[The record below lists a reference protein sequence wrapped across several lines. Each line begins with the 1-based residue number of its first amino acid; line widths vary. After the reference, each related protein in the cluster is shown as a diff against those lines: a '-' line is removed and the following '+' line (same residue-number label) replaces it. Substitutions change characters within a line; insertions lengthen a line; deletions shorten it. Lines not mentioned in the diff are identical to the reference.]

1 MKPEKDGINTYR
13 EGALHQALK
22 AWYARSGD
30 RLEADVD
37 DCVIDLVRGDLL
49 VEFQTG
55 SFAALKPKLA
65 RLLPAYQVR
74 IVHPVPAERWI
85 VKLDAAGQ
93 SMVSRR
99 RSPLRGHVTHL
110 FRHLIYLSDFMTHPG
125 LSYEVLLVRDEE
137 IRRDDGRG
145 SWRRKGWSIQDRRLL
160 EVLDSVRLESPADFR
175 GLLPAGLPQPFTTVD
190 LASGLKQRRA
200 IAQKMA
206 YCLRHMAIIEIVDRQ
221 RDGYCYRIVA
231 E

>member
-1 MKPEKDGINTYR
+1 MKPEQDGINTYR
-13 EGALHQALK
+13 EGALHLALK
-22 AWYARSGD
+22 RWYARPGD
-30 RLEADVD
+30 RLEADVEG
-37 DCVIDLVRGDLL
+37 CVVDLVRDDLL
-49 VEFQTG
+49 VEIQTG

-65 RLLPAYQVR
+65 RLLPVYRVR

-85 VKLDAAGQ
+85 VKLDAAGK
-93 SMVSRR
+93 SVVSRR
-99 RSPLRGHVTHL
+99 RSPMRGHVTHL
-110 FRHLIYLSDFMTHPG
+110 FRHLIYLGDFMLHPN

-160 EVLDSVRLESPADFR
+160 DVLDAVSLETAADFR
-175 GLLPAGLPQPFTTVD
+175 GLLPGDLPQPFTTAD

-200 IAQKMA
+200 VAQKMA

-221 RDGYCYRIVA
+221 RDGYRYRVV
-231 E
+231 